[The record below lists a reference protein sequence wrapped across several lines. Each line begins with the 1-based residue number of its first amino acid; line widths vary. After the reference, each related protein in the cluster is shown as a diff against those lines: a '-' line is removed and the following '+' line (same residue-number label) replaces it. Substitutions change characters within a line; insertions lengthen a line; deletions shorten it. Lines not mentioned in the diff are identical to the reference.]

1 MKSEIYML
9 MYKKGLKM
17 QYKMDLSEFSFNK
30 IKAGRRVDM
39 RLFDKKR
46 QSLKIGDMIEY
57 ENINNPHEHIECL
70 VQGMAVF
77 DNFSNMIDCLTPQML
92 GYDDK
97 EEIILRLNR
106 AYSLDLQKNFNV
118 VAIFIKNVAPALNL
132 TRSANFER

>member
-1 MKSEIYML
+1 

-17 QYKMDLSEFSFNK
+17 QYKMDLIEFSFNK

-46 QSLKIGDMIEY
+46 QSLKIGDIIEY

-77 DNFSNMIDCLTPQML
+77 DKFCNLIDCLTPQML

-118 VAIFIKNVAPALNL
+118 VAIFIKNVASALNL
-132 TRSANFER
+132 TRSDNFER

>member
-1 MKSEIYML
+1 
-9 MYKKGLKM
+9 M

-92 GYDDK
+92 GYDNK

-106 AYSLDLQKNFNV
+106 AYSLYLQKNFNV

>member
-1 MKSEIYML
+1 
-9 MYKKGLKM
+9 M

-77 DNFSNMIDCLTPQML
+77 DNFSNLIDCLTPQML

-118 VAIFIKNVAPALNL
+118 VAIFIKNVASALNL
-132 TRSANFER
+132 TRSDNFER

>member
-1 MKSEIYML
+1 
-9 MYKKGLKM
+9 M

-77 DNFSNMIDCLTPQML
+77 DNFSNLIDCLTPQML
-92 GYDDK
+92 GYDNK

>member
-1 MKSEIYML
+1 
-9 MYKKGLKM
+9 M

-132 TRSANFER
+132 TRSANFGR

>member
-1 MKSEIYML
+1 

-77 DNFSNMIDCLTPQML
+77 DNFSNLIDCLTPQML
-92 GYDDK
+92 GYDNK

-118 VAIFIKNVAPALNL
+118 VAIFIKNVASALNL
-132 TRSANFER
+132 TRSDNFER

>member
-1 MKSEIYML
+1 
-9 MYKKGLKM
+9 M

-92 GYDDK
+92 GYDNK

-132 TRSANFER
+132 TRSDNFER

>member
-1 MKSEIYML
+1 
-9 MYKKGLKM
+9 M

-97 EEIILRLNR
+97 EEIILRLNC

>member
-1 MKSEIYML
+1 MTKNLLLNEKWNNMPI
-9 MYKKGLKM
+9 YKKGLKM

-70 VQGMAVF
+70 V
-77 DNFSNMIDCLTPQML
+77 
-92 GYDDK
+92 
-97 EEIILRLNR
+97 
-106 AYSLDLQKNFNV
+106 
-118 VAIFIKNVAPALNL
+118 
-132 TRSANFER
+132 

>member
-1 MKSEIYML
+1 
-9 MYKKGLKM
+9 M

-70 VQGMAVF
+70 VQEMAVF
-77 DNFSNMIDCLTPQML
+77 DNFSNLIDCLTPQML
-92 GYDDK
+92 GYDNK

-118 VAIFIKNVAPALNL
+118 VAIFIKNVASALNL
-132 TRSANFER
+132 TRSDNFER

>member
-1 MKSEIYML
+1 
-9 MYKKGLKM
+9 M

-97 EEIILRLNR
+97 EEIILRLKR

>member
-1 MKSEIYML
+1 
-9 MYKKGLKM
+9 M
-17 QYKMDLSEFSFNK
+17 QYKMDLIEFSFNK

-46 QSLKIGDMIEY
+46 QSLKIGDIIEY
-57 ENINNPHEHIECL
+57 ENINNPHEHNECM

-77 DNFSNMIDCLTPQML
+77 DNFSNLIDCLTPQML

-118 VAIFIKNVAPALNL
+118 VAIFIKNVASALNL
-132 TRSANFER
+132 TRSDNFER

>member
-1 MKSEIYML
+1 

-97 EEIILRLNR
+97 EEIILRLKR

>member
-1 MKSEIYML
+1 
-9 MYKKGLKM
+9 M

-92 GYDDK
+92 GYDNK

-118 VAIFIKNVAPALNL
+118 VAIFIKNVASALNL

>member
-1 MKSEIYML
+1 
-9 MYKKGLKM
+9 M

-92 GYDDK
+92 GYNDK

-106 AYSLDLQKNFNV
+106 AYSWDLQKNFNV

>member
-1 MKSEIYML
+1 
-9 MYKKGLKM
+9 M

-97 EEIILRLNR
+97 EEIILRLIR

>member
-1 MKSEIYML
+1 

-17 QYKMDLSEFSFNK
+17 QYKMDLIEFSFNK

-39 RLFDKKR
+39 RLFDKKC
-46 QSLKIGDMIEY
+46 QSLKIGDIIEY

-77 DNFSNMIDCLTPQML
+77 DNFSNLIDCLTPQML

-118 VAIFIKNVAPALNL
+118 VAIFIKNVASALNL
-132 TRSANFER
+132 TRSDNFER

>member
-1 MKSEIYML
+1 

-77 DNFSNMIDCLTPQML
+77 DNFSNLIDCLTPQML

-132 TRSANFER
+132 TRSDNFER

>member
-1 MKSEIYML
+1 

-30 IKAGRRVDM
+30 IKAVRRVDM

>member
-1 MKSEIYML
+1 
-9 MYKKGLKM
+9 M

-106 AYSLDLQKNFNV
+106 AYSLDLQR
-118 VAIFIKNVAPALNL
+118 IP
-132 TRSANFER
+132 

>member
-1 MKSEIYML
+1 

-92 GYDDK
+92 GYDNK

-132 TRSANFER
+132 TRSDNFER

>member
-1 MKSEIYML
+1 MPI
-9 MYKKGLKM
+9 YKKGLKM

-30 IKAGRRVDM
+30 IKAGRRVNM

-92 GYDDK
+92 GYDNK

>member
-1 MKSEIYML
+1 

-92 GYDDK
+92 GYDNK

>member
-1 MKSEIYML
+1 ML
-9 MYKKGLKM
+9 IYKKGLKM
-17 QYKMDLSEFSFNK
+17 QYKMDLSEFSFNR

-92 GYDDK
+92 GYDNK

>member
-1 MKSEIYML
+1 
-9 MYKKGLKM
+9 M

-30 IKAGRRVDM
+30 IKAGRRVDI

>member
-1 MKSEIYML
+1 
-9 MYKKGLKM
+9 M

-30 IKAGRRVDM
+30 IKAGRRVNM

-92 GYDDK
+92 GYDNK

>member
-1 MKSEIYML
+1 MH
-9 MYKKGLKM
+9 KKGLKM

>member
-1 MKSEIYML
+1 
-9 MYKKGLKM
+9 M

-77 DNFSNMIDCLTPQML
+77 DNFRNLIDCLTPQML
-92 GYDDK
+92 GYDNK

-118 VAIFIKNVAPALNL
+118 VAIFIKNVASALNL
-132 TRSANFER
+132 TRSDNFER

>member
-1 MKSEIYML
+1 
-9 MYKKGLKM
+9 M

-132 TRSANFER
+132 TRSDNFER

>member
-1 MKSEIYML
+1 
-9 MYKKGLKM
+9 M
-17 QYKMDLSEFSFNK
+17 QYKMDLSEFSFNR

-92 GYDDK
+92 GYDNK

>member
-1 MKSEIYML
+1 
-9 MYKKGLKM
+9 M